1 LKGCAADR
9 IRLLRSHLTLGT
21 QTGFPP
27 RPKASE
33 NRSHLAPRLPEE
45 LPYPRLYNF
54 DIKPAR
60 VLGYGDVR
68 APNDR
73 LVPLKDFKVS
83 QEDAKGL
90 LGIQR

>member
-9 IRLLRSHLTLGT
+9 IRLLRSHLRT

-33 NRSHLAPRLPEE
+33 NRSHLALRLPEEE

-54 DIKPAR
+54 GIKPAR